1 MTDTR
6 DSVIAFLTN
15 FNKWRRG
22 DEEIK
27 QPDSK
32 EIGENIDAAIKM
44 LTNLQAG
51 AGDGKDAA
59 RYRWLRD
66 HCNYGVM
73 GSDNP
78 PFSLN
83 CDEPIAEWDAAI
95 DREIGL
101 DKQAIRAR
109 DPK

>member
-6 DSVIAFLTN
+6 DSFEKVA
-15 FNKWRRG
+15 
-22 DEEIK
+22 EEIR
-27 QPDSK
+27 K
-32 EIGENIDAAIKM
+32 EANFRLNMQGDTKHSRDM
-44 LTNLQAG
+44 LSWADRLTALQAG
-51 AGDGKDAA
+51 AGDAQDAA

-109 DPK
+109 EPK